1 MKFGFL
7 STLDNKFLPYFIN
20 SAVSEEIKDI
30 SIIIDPK
37 LSSKRDIQIFEM
49 RTNGYFGEY
58 SRVNDSLFTLN
69 KQSIP
74 FYFVDQHTSENAKIL
89 YQNLQLDCLLNAG
102 TPRKI
107 TKSILD
113 VVENGVI
120 NIHPGILP
128 IYIGCSCVEWAILND
143 DPIGNTA
150 HFMDQDYDSGPIIDT
165 EQYEFTFDSNYVDI
179 RNKVYIEGIK
189 LASRVLKKLEN
200 NEISFKKATPQDE
213 SKSKFWDP
221 IPEYLEKQSIQKAN
235 EHNYKYQII

>member
-7 STLDNKFLPYFIN
+7 STLDNSFLPYFIN
-20 SAVSEEIKDI
+20 SAVSEGIKNI

-37 LSSKRDIQIFEM
+37 LSSEKDIKIFKM

-58 SRVNDSLFTLN
+58 SRVNNLLFTLN

-74 FYFVDQHTSENAKIL
+74 FYFVDKHTSESAKIL
-89 YQNLQLDCLLNAG
+89 YEKLELDCLINAG

-113 VVENGVI
+113 VVKNGVI

-128 IYIGCSCVEWAILND
+128 FYRGCSCVEWAIHND

-150 HFMDQDYDSGPIIDT
+150 HFMDQNYDSGPIIDV
-165 EQYEFTFDSNYVDI
+165 EKYEFASNSNYVDI
-179 RNKVYIEGIK
+179 RNKVYSEGIK

-200 NEISFKKATPQDE
+200 KEISFKKATPQDE
-213 SKSKFWDP
+213 SKSKLWEP
-221 IPEYLEKQSIQKAN
+221 IPGYLEKKSIQKAN
-235 EHNYKYQII
+235 NHNYKYQIN

>member
-7 STLDNKFLPYFIN
+7 STLDSNFLPYFIN
-20 SAVSEEIKDI
+20 SAVSEGIQDI

-37 LSSKRDIQIFEM
+37 LSAEKDIEIFEM

-58 SRVNDSLFTLN
+58 SRVNNLLFTLN

-74 FYFVDQHTSENAKIL
+74 FYFVDKHTSESAKNL
-89 YQNLQLDCLLNAG
+89 YEKLELDCLVNAG

-107 TKSILD
+107 TNSILE
-113 VVENGVI
+113 VIKNGVI

-128 IYIGCSCVEWAILND
+128 MYRGCSCVEWAIYND

-150 HFMDQDYDSGPIIDT
+150 HFMDQNYDAGPIIDI
-165 EQYEFTFDSNYVDI
+165 EQYEFALNSNYVDI
-179 RNKVYIEGIK
+179 RNKVYSEGIK

-200 NEISFKKATPQDE
+200 KEISLKNAVAQDE

-221 IPEYLEKQSIQKAN
+221 IPRDLEKKSIQKAN
-235 EHNYKYQII
+235 EHNYKYQIN